1 MVRADV
7 GENAAVAGFLKK
19 PIRAAGRG
27 EVVRREVEDLEDAA
41 DGAFGDERAG
51 VPGSFVTEAPE

>member
-1 MVRADV
+1 
-7 GENAAVAGFLKK
+7 
-19 PIRAAGRG
+19 
-27 EVVRREVEDLEDAA
+27 VRREVEDLEDAA